1 MLVERIMT
9 SPVRTLS
16 PENTIEEALNM
27 MSRYSFRH
35 VPLTNEDEKL
45 VGIVSD
51 RDIKMTLPSV
61 LSDEDPG
68 MNLGKPLSRIM
79 RTNVT
84 YCHPLDFVEEI
95 ALDFYHFAIGAIPVV
110 REGKIVGIVTQKDM
124 LNTFLE
130 LTGIKEPGSIIEI
143 DIEDKTGVI
152 YEIGK
157 VFKNLNIRIISVSVY
172 KNKETKGNKIIVLR
186 VQAMNP
192 KFAIQKLQEQGFN
205 VLTPDKMG
213 LR

>member
-16 PENTIEEALNM
+16 PENTIEDALDM
-27 MSRYSFRH
+27 MSRHSFRH
-35 VPLTNEDEKL
+35 IPLVNDEEKL

-51 RDIKMTLPSV
+51 RDIKLTLPSV
-61 LSDEDPG
+61 LSEQDPDI
-68 MNLGKPLSRIM
+68 NLRQPLSRIM
-79 RTNVT
+79 RSNVT

-95 ALDFYHFAIGAIPVV
+95 ALDFYHFSIGAIPVV
-110 REGKIVGIVTQKDM
+110 REGKIIGIVTQKDM

-152 YEIGK
+152 YEVGK
-157 VFKNLNIRIISVSVY
+157 IFKDLNIKIISVSVY
-172 KNKETKGNKIIVLR
+172 RNKEIKGNKIIVLR
-186 VQAMNP
+186 IQAMNP
-192 KFAIQKLQEQGFN
+192 RFAIQKLQDNGFN

>member
-16 PENTIEEALNM
+16 PGDTIEDALDM
-27 MSRYSFRH
+27 MARHSFRH
-35 VPLTNEDEKL
+35 VPIVNEQEKL

-61 LSDEDPG
+61 LSDDEPD
-68 MNLGKPLSRIM
+68 MKLNQPLSRIM

-95 ALDFYHFAIGAIPVV
+95 ALDFYHFSIGAIPVV
-110 REGKIVGIVTQKDM
+110 RDGSIVGIVTQKDM

-143 DIEDKTGVI
+143 DIEDRTGVI
-152 YEIGK
+152 YDIGK
-157 VFKNLNIRIISVSVY
+157 IFKDLNIRIISVSVY
-172 KNKETKGNKIIVLR
+172 RNKETKGNKIIVLR
-186 VQAMNP
+186 IRAMNP
-192 KFAIQKLQEQGFN
+192 RFAIQKLQDEGFN

-213 LR
+213 TR